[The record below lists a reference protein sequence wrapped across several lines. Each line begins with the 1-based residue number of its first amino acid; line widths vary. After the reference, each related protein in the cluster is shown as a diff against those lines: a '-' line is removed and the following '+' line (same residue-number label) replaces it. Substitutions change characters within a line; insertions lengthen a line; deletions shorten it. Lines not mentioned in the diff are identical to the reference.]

1 MKRYRMEQEGK
12 PDVTFEVDFK
22 RLLVFAPDRRF
33 GKSTYTRKAC
43 VRGNLAEKLAER
55 TAFYIAQ
62 GYQPTE
68 GFTNVREGW
77 VFERGPLEQCEPS
90 LMAYRPKP
98 RMKELQNAWTMA
110 SQIAVP
116 WVNLHSSLPRKLVMY
131 QEHGS
136 RERQFDMR
144 GTAGAFIIR
153 CTLAE
158 ALVAYLFYLANAGVT
173 DLILSTRDNTV
184 LLGQRALPAVMDATT
199 GKVRATMN
207 MLGLTKPE
215 FASQFAEAIGVSGRP
230 ALVL

>member
-33 GKSTYTRKAC
+33 GKSTQATRKAC

-77 VFERGPLEQCEPS
+77 VSERGPLEQCEPS

-98 RMKELQNAWTMA
+98 RRRNSKRHGRWPVK
-110 SQIAVP
+110 SP
-116 WVNLHSSLPRKLVMY
+116 F
-131 QEHGS
+131 HGS
-136 RERQFDMR
+136 TCTPACRE
-144 GTAGAFIIR
+144 
-153 CTLAE
+153 
-158 ALVAYLFYLANAGVT
+158 
-173 DLILSTRDNTV
+173 SW
-184 LLGQRALPAVMDATT
+184 
-199 GKVRATMN
+199 
-207 MLGLTKPE
+207 
-215 FASQFAEAIGVSGRP
+215 
-230 ALVL
+230 